1 MDDIKTKIDEGRQ
14 KLAPYADS
22 VIDRAVAWI
31 VAHPKTTLSL
41 ATALFILF
49 VVAARN

>member
-1 MDDIKTKIDEGRQ
+1 MDDLPNRIEDTRE

-22 VIDRAVAWI
+22 IIDRAVAWI

-41 ATALFILF
+41 TATLFILF
-49 VVAARN
+49 LVAART

>member
-1 MDDIKTKIDEGRQ
+1 MDDLPNKIEDTRE

-22 VIDRAVAWI
+22 VIDRAVAWV

-41 ATALFILF
+41 VVWFFIMF
-49 VVAARN
+49 IVAANR

>member
-1 MDDIKTKIDEGRQ
+1 LDDLSNKIEDARE

-22 VIDRAVAWI
+22 IVDRAVAWV

-41 ATALFILF
+41 VAWFFILF
-49 VVAARN
+49 VVAASN

>member
-1 MDDIKTKIDEGRQ
+1 MNDLPTKIEDTRE

-22 VIDRAVAWI
+22 IVDQAVAWV

-41 ATALFILF
+41 AATLFILF
-49 VVAARN
+49 IVAART

>member
-1 MDDIKTKIDEGRQ
+1 MDDFPTKIENTRE

-22 VIDRAVAWI
+22 VINRAVAWI

-41 ATALFILF
+41 ATTLVILF
-49 VVAARN
+49 VIAART

>member
-1 MDDIKTKIDEGRQ
+1 MDDLTNKIEGTRE
-14 KLAPYADS
+14 KLAPYANS
-22 VIDRAVAWI
+22 MIDRAVAWI

-49 VVAARN
+49 VIAART

>member
-1 MDDIKTKIDEGRQ
+1 MDDLPNKIEDTRE

-49 VVAARN
+49 LVAART

>member
-1 MDDIKTKIDEGRQ
+1 MDDVPTKIEETRE

-49 VVAARN
+49 VVAART